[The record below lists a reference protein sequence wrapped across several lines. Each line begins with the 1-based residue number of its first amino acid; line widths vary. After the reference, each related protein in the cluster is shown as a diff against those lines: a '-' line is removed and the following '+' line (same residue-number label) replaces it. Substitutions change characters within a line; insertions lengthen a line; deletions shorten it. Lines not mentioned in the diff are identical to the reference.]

1 MKAIDKNRWLRGW
14 ILLMMVCTIALIAAD
29 ILLPAGRSREEE
41 YPAGRPE
48 PGTGY
53 GMPFTD
59 SPVELLPADTHRI
72 KEQDSISNALKN
84 LPEYEGQQTNA

>member
-29 ILLPAGRSREEE
+29 ILLPAGRSREEK
-41 YPAGRPE
+41 YPE

-72 KEQDSISNALKN
+72 KEQDNISNALKN
-84 LPEYEGQQTNA
+84 LLEYEGQQTNA